1 MAGARAWH
9 QLAGQRRA
17 SSSVGRGCGTSI
29 QARNAQMLPSQAQ
42 ALQSGGQSLRQR
54 FASSSWTRQRFAS
67 SSWTRCWSSTK
78 AVLPPHQHGG
88 AAPHQHGGAAPHQH
102 GGAAPHQHGGAPFA
116 PRVNFPSCARYGRH
130 QSIPLKQLELHPGAG
145 ASAYTHTH
153 THSSSSSSALLAPH
167 GHRPVPL
174 PSTQHADRHGGGA
187 LQRGS
192 TTALHLPLSQL
203 HCAHNCTHLH
213 VLRDLQGLRACA
225 MTLGHSLRMRP
236 WQRMPIPLPTWTPNT
251 HRHGLI
257 RSPCRCQEYGS
268 PPPASHRT
276 SLAVG
281 VPALTQLSTAVDG
294 APMHTLLHV
303 CKDADVQV
311 W

>member
-102 GGAAPHQHGGAPFA
+102 GGAAPHQHGGAAPHQHGGAAPHQHGGAAPHQHGGAPFA

-153 THSSSSSSALLAPH
+153 TAAAAPQRCLLPTGTALCPSPPRSMLTAMEEVPCKGGQPPHCTYHCPNYTAPTTAPTCMSFATCRASAL
-167 GHRPVPL
+167 
-174 PSTQHADRHGGGA
+174 
-187 LQRGS
+187 
-192 TTALHLPLSQL
+192 
-203 HCAHNCTHLH
+203 
-213 VLRDLQGLRACA
+213 VL
-225 MTLGHSLRMRP
+225 
-236 WQRMPIPLPTWTPNT
+236 
-251 HRHGLI
+251 
-257 RSPCRCQEYGS
+257 
-268 PPPASHRT
+268 
-276 SLAVG
+276 
-281 VPALTQLSTAVDG
+281 
-294 APMHTLLHV
+294 
-303 CKDADVQV
+303 
-311 W
+311 